1 MTQPAGSRARAAL
14 LRGITRN
21 VVALGVVSLLTDVS
35 SELLVYVVPLF
46 LANVLAATPTVIGV
60 IEGIAESVA
69 AFVKLGSGRLSDRIG
84 RRTVLVGAGYSASV
98 ASKALYVVAA
108 AWPIVLVARVGDR
121 IGKGIRTAPRDALIA
136 DSTPPEARGRAF
148 GLHRAMDTTG
158 AVIGVALAALI
169 VGAAQ
174 GDDTTLQGDTF
185 RLLALAALVPG
196 MLALVAIAVGV
207 RDVPRPAPESV
218 AVAAPAPESAAVAAP
233 GVGDALAA
241 VRGPAPQPTA
251 GPKPAPEPVVQPATA
266 AAGWRSFPTAFWVFV
281 AASGLFTLGNSSDAF
296 IALRSQALGVA
307 VRDLLLI
314 VIAFN
319 IVDAVV
325 SWPMGALSDRIGR
338 RRLIAIAWGLYAV
351 TYAGLALAGSPG
363 AVLPLWLLY
372 GAYYGVN
379 EAVGRALVAD
389 LAVPELRAT
398 AYGIFNAVIGLA
410 ILPAS
415 IVAGLLWDRVG
426 QSAPF
431 WFGAACAIGGL
442 VLLGF
447 VRPARRGAT
456 KAG

>member
-1 MTQPAGSRARAAL
+1 MARTSPARAAL

-21 VVALGVVSLLTDVS
+21 VVVLGLVSLLTDVS
-35 SELLVYVVPLF
+35 SELLIYVVPLF
-46 LANVLAATPTVIGV
+46 LANVLAATPTVIGIV
-60 IEGIAESVA
+60 EGIAESVA
-69 AFVKLGSGRLSDRIG
+69 AFVKLGSGALSDRIS
-84 RRTVLVGAGYSASV
+84 RRTVLVGTGYGTSV
-98 ASKALYVVAA
+98 VAKALYIVAA
-108 AWPIVLVARVGDR
+108 AWPLVLVARVGDR

-136 DSTPPEARGRAF
+136 DSTAPDARGRAF

-169 VGAAQ
+169 VGIAQ
-174 GDDTTLQGDTF
+174 GDAAALDGETF

-196 MLALVAIAVGV
+196 VLAVAIVVGGV
-207 RDVPRPAPESV
+207 RDV
-218 AVAAPAPESAAVAAP
+218 APAPDIVAPAAAP
-233 GVGDALAA
+233 PDVAL
-241 VRGPAPQPTA
+241 RGLRRFPA
-251 GPKPAPEPVVQPATA
+251 
-266 AAGWRSFPTAFWVFV
+266 AFWVFV

-296 IALRSQALGVA
+296 VALRSQALGVS

-325 SWPMGALSDRIGR
+325 AWPVGALSDRIGR
-338 RRLIAIAWGLYAV
+338 RRLIAGAWSLYAV
-351 TYAGLALAGSPG
+351 TYAGFALAGGSV

-389 LAVPELRAT
+389 LARPELRAT
-398 AYGIFNAVIGLA
+398 AYGIVNAVTGLA

-426 QSAPF
+426 QAAPF
-431 WFGAACAIGGL
+431 WFGAACATAGL
-442 VLLGF
+442 ALLAF
-447 VRPARRGAT
+447 VRPPRR
-456 KAG
+456 